1 MVIDGLGEIIGVVL
15 ENVCYFAVRN
25 GEIIWLNNFC
35 CKMVIKLLSLTYNNE
50 RRKMLLRQINRFKL
64 V

>member
-15 ENVCYFAVRN
+15 ENVCYFAVRK
-25 GEIIWLNNFC
+25 GEITWLSNLC
-35 CKMVIKLLSLTYNNE
+35 CEMVIKLLSPTYNNE
-50 RRKMLLRQINRFKL
+50 LRKMLLGQINIFKM